1 MFFCGPLTTT
11 LCEKYGCRIVGCVGA
26 VLCVFGLVMSSFA
39 TSLEIMFVTYG
50 VTWGLGASFCYFP
63 TLIILVEYFEKR
75 LALVN
80 GFVSSG
86 SGLGTLV
93 ISPFSQYILLKVGLF
108 HSLRILALVN
118 ALSFVCALT
127 FKPVAQNY
135 ALLQRKNKEKCL
147 QKGGS
152 FHGNSGS
159 KRRVKPIWREKSYIA
174 WTIALST
181 FMMGYFVPFVH
192 LVSHDF
198 FYLFL
203 SFISDLPLFW
213 NLFFYH
219 SICLQKSKCLPWTE
233 IRPVL
238 KKAV

>member
-1 MFFCGPLTTT
+1 
-11 LCEKYGCRIVGCVGA
+11 
-26 VLCVFGLVMSSFA
+26 MSSFA
-39 TSLEIMFVTYG
+39 TSLEIMYVTYG

-135 ALLQRKNKEKCL
+135 ALLQRKKKEKCL
-147 QKGGS
+147 QKNGS
-152 FHGNSGS
+152 IHGNTGS
-159 KRRVKPIWREKSYIA
+159 KRRLKPIWREKSYIA

-192 LVSHDF
+192 LVS
-198 FYLFL
+198 YN
-203 SFISDLPLFW
+203 LPLF
-213 NLFFYH
+213 L
-219 SICLQKSKCLPWTE
+219 T
-233 IRPVL
+233 
-238 KKAV
+238 